1 METARILLVEDQA
14 AFAQGLRSLLLA
26 EAPEGSQEIQIAK
39 DGMEA
44 MIACETFLPHLVLM
58 DIRLPG
64 RSGIDTTSDIKTMFP
79 SAVVVMLTASED
91 EGDLLAALKAGAS
104 GYLLKTLEIEE
115 IAQSILSILQ
125 GNLVIPAH
133 LAGAIHDTFKDNPPE
148 LKLGLTDFEELI
160 LTFVGRGLP
169 NDVTAKDLG
178 VETEEISRHI
188 SNIYSK
194 LHITSRAEAM
204 IEALRRGLLD

>member
-1 METARILLVEDQA
+1 MEAARILLVEDQS
-14 AFAQGLRSLLLA
+14 AFAQGLRSLLFA
-26 EAPEGSQEIQIAK
+26 EAPEGSQEIQIAN
-39 DGMEA
+39 DGLEA
-44 MIACETFLPHLVLM
+44 MVACEAFAPHLVLM

-64 RSGIDTTSDIKTMFP
+64 RSGIATTADIKAMFP
-79 SAVVVMLTASED
+79 SAVVVMLTSSE
-91 EGDLLAALKAGAS
+91 EEEDLLSALKAGAS

-133 LAGAIHDTFKDNPPE
+133 LAGAIHDTFRDSPPE
-148 LKLGLTDFEELI
+148 LELGLTEFEELI
-160 LTFVGRGLP
+160 LTFVGRGLQ
-169 NDVTAKDLG
+169 NDITARELG
-178 VETEEISRHI
+178 IEPEEVSRHI

-204 IEALRRGLLD
+204 IEALQRGLLD

>member
-1 METARILLVEDQA
+1 MEPARILLVEDQA

-26 EAPEGSQEIQIAK
+26 EAPAGTQEIQIAK
-39 DGMEA
+39 DGLEA
-44 MIACETFLPHLVLM
+44 MIACESFAPHLVLM

-64 RSGIDTTSDIKTMFP
+64 RSGIETTSEIKSMFP
-79 SAVVVMLTASED
+79 SAVVVMLTSSEEED
-91 EGDLLAALKAGAS
+91 DLLAALKAGAS

-133 LAGAIHDTFKDNPPE
+133 LAGAIHETFQE
-148 LKLGLTDFEELI
+148 SSVEVEVTLTDFEEMI
-160 LTFVGRGLP
+160 LTFIGRGLK
-169 NDVTAKDLG
+169 NDVTATELG
-178 VETEEISRHI
+178 IGPEEVSRHI

>member
-1 METARILLVEDQA
+1 MEAARILLVEDQS

-26 EAPEGSQEIQIAK
+26 EAPEGTQEIQIAK
-39 DGMEA
+39 DGLEA
-44 MIACETFLPHLVLM
+44 MIACESFSPHLVLM

-64 RSGIDTTSDIKTMFP
+64 RSGIDTTADIKMMFP
-79 SAVVVMLTASED
+79 SSVVVMLTSSE
-91 EGDLLAALKAGAS
+91 EEEDLLAALKAGAS

-133 LAGAIHDTFKDNPPE
+133 LAGAIHNAFKETPPE
-148 LKLGLTDFEELI
+148 LDLGLTDFEELI
-160 LTFVGRGLP
+160 LTFVGRGLT
-169 NDVTAKDLG
+169 NDITGAELG
-178 VETEEISRHI
+178 IETEEVSRHI